1 MIEIFVV
8 NIWCRLVVV
17 GGCTVTEM
25 CREYKDYMGV
35 GTELLRFIVQVLLNT
50 WGKSIKIN

>member
-8 NIWCRLVVV
+8 NIWWRLVV

-50 WGKSIKIN
+50 WGKSIKIIN